1 MDGEEMTIRELEC
14 LYRAGKWTEELQ
26 RQCLSDSRTGVQ
38 RLVRR
43 WERDAQER
51 ARVEALYHY
60 EFLAREKGC
69 LLVAGVDEA
78 GRGPLAGPVVVAA
91 VILPLGLFLPHLN
104 DSKKLSPAVREEL
117 FSAIMES
124 AVAVEIVSISEKI
137 IDEKNIYQATKQG
150 MYEAVSALR
159 PQPQHVLLDAV
170 PLKLSMTSSPIVHGD
185 AKSASIAVAS
195 IAAKVT
201 RDRLMLKYDEEY
213 PQYGFKRHK
222 GYGTA
227 EHLAALRKY
236 GPCPI
241 HRRSFE
247 PVLSMAVNP

>member
-104 DSKKLSPAVREEL
+104 DSKKLSPAVREHFGENHRRKEYL
-117 FSAIMES
+117 SSDETGDVRSCFRLA
-124 AVAVEIVSISEKI
+124 AAAAACLARCRAVEAFYDVFSHCPRGCKVGVDCGG
-137 IDEKNIYQATKQG
+137 IDRGQS
-150 MYEAVSALR
+150 YEGS
-159 PQPQHVLLDAV
+159 PDAE
-170 PLKLSMTSSPIVHGD
+170 I
-185 AKSASIAVAS
+185 
-195 IAAKVT
+195 
-201 RDRLMLKYDEEY
+201 
-213 PQYGFKRHK
+213 
-222 GYGTA
+222 
-227 EHLAALRKY
+227 
-236 GPCPI
+236 
-241 HRRSFE
+241 
-247 PVLSMAVNP
+247 

>member
-1 MDGEEMTIRELEC
+1 MPLENGQQSCRSSTCRILVQECRDCCVDGS
-14 LYRAGKWTEELQ
+14 GK
-26 RQCLSDSRTGVQ
+26 RRSAPASKRCTGTSFW
-38 RLVRR
+38 RGRK
-43 WERDAQER
+43 DAR
-51 ARVEALYHY
+51 S
-60 EFLAREKGC
+60 C
-69 LLVAGVDEA
+69 IDEA

-104 DSKKLSPAVREEL
+104 DSKKLSAAVREAL
-117 FSAIMES
+117 FSFIMES
-124 AVAVEIVSISEKI
+124 AVAVEIVSISEKV

-150 MYEAVSALR
+150 MHEAVAALR

-170 PLKLSMTSSPIVHGD
+170 PLRLPMSSSAIVHGD
-185 AKSASIAVAS
+185 AKSASIAAAS

-213 PQYGFKRHK
+213 PQYGFKKHK

-227 EHLAALRKY
+227 EHLEALRKY

-247 PVLSMAVNP
+247 PIRSMAAEH

>member
-78 GRGPLAGPVVVAA
+78 GRR
-91 VILPLGLFLPHLN
+91 
-104 DSKKLSPAVREEL
+104 S
-117 FSAIMES
+117 
-124 AVAVEIVSISEKI
+124 
-137 IDEKNIYQATKQG
+137 
-150 MYEAVSALR
+150 
-159 PQPQHVLLDAV
+159 
-170 PLKLSMTSSPIVHGD
+170 
-185 AKSASIAVAS
+185 
-195 IAAKVT
+195 
-201 RDRLMLKYDEEY
+201 
-213 PQYGFKRHK
+213 
-222 GYGTA
+222 
-227 EHLAALRKY
+227 HLAA
-236 GPCPI
+236 G
-241 HRRSFE
+241 SFSATFE
-247 PVLSMAVNP
+247 

>member
-1 MDGEEMTIRELEC
+1 MTIKELER
-14 LYRAGKWTEELQ
+14 LYHAGRWTEELQ
-26 RQCLSDSRTGVQ
+26 EQCRSDSRTGV
-38 RLVRR
+38 RKLVHR
-43 WERDAQER
+43 WERETQER
-51 ARVEALYHY
+51 ARVEAMYHY

-69 LLVAGVDEA
+69 TLVAGVDEA

-104 DSKKLSPAVREEL
+104 DSKKLSAAVREEL
-117 FSAIMES
+117 FSAIMKS

-137 IDEKNIYQATKQG
+137 IDERNIYQATKQG

-170 PLKLSMTSSPIVHGD
+170 PLKLPMTSSPIVHGD
-185 AKSASIAVAS
+185 AKSASIAAAS

-213 PQYGFKRHK
+213 PQYGFKKHK

-227 EHLAALRKY
+227 EHLAALQEY
-236 GPCPI
+236 GSCPI

-247 PVLSMAVNP
+247 PIRSMAARY

>member
-1 MDGEEMTIRELEC
+1 MDKEEMTIRELEC
-14 LYRAGKWTEELQ
+14 FYRAGKWTEELQ
-26 RQCLSDSRTGVQ
+26 ARCLSDSRAGVQ
-38 RLVRR
+38 RLVHR
-43 WERDAQER
+43 WEREEQER

-69 LLVAGVDEA
+69 TLVAGVDEA

-91 VILPLGLFLPHLN
+91 VILPLGFFLPHLN
-104 DSKKLSPAVREEL
+104 DSKKLSAAMREKL
-117 FSAIMES
+117 FSAITEG

-150 MYEAVSALR
+150 MRGVVASLR

-170 PLKLSMTSSPIVHGD
+170 PLKLPMTSSSIVHGD
-185 AKSASIAVAS
+185 AKSASIAAAS
-195 IAAKVT
+195 IMAKVT

-213 PQYGFKRHK
+213 PQYGFKKHK

-227 EHLAALRKY
+227 EHLEALQKY

-247 PVLSMAVNP
+247 PIRSMASAY

>member
-1 MDGEEMTIRELEC
+1 MDGKEMTIKELEY
-14 LYRAGKWTEELQ
+14 LYAAGEWTTELQ
-26 RQCLSDSRTGVQ
+26 AQCASDSRAGV
-38 RLVRR
+38 RKLVRR
-43 WERDAQER
+43 WEREAQER
-51 ARVEALYHY
+51 ARVEALYRY

-69 LLVAGVDEA
+69 SLVAGVDEA

-104 DSKKLSPAVREEL
+104 DSKKLSAAVREEL

-124 AVAVEIVSISEKI
+124 AVAVEIVSISESI

-150 MYEAVSALR
+150 MREAVAALE

-170 PLKLSMTSSPIVHGD
+170 PLQLPMTSFPIVHGD
-185 AKSASIAVAS
+185 AKSASIAAAS

-213 PQYGFKRHK
+213 PQYGFRKHK

-227 EHLAALRKY
+227 EHLEALQKY

-247 PVLSMAVNP
+247 PIRSMVT

>member
-1 MDGEEMTIRELEC
+1 MDVKEMTIKELEC
-14 LYRAGKWTEELQ
+14 LYCAGKWTEELQ
-26 RQCLSDSRTGVQ
+26 AQCLSDSRAGVQ
-38 RLVRR
+38 KLARR
-43 WERDAQER
+43 WQREAQER
-51 ARVEALYHY
+51 VRVEALYHY
-60 EFLAREKGC
+60 EFLARERGC
-69 LLVAGVDEA
+69 TLVAGVDEA

-104 DSKKLSPAVREEL
+104 DSKKLSAAVREEL

-150 MYEAVSALR
+150 MHEAVAALR
-159 PQPQHVLLDAV
+159 PQPQHVLLDAIS
-170 PLKLSMTSSPIVHGD
+170 LKLPMTSFPIIQGD
-185 AKSASIAVAS
+185 AKSASIAAAS

-213 PQYGFKRHK
+213 PQYGFKKHK

-227 EHLAALRKY
+227 EHLEALQKY

-247 PVLSMAVNP
+247 PIRSLSEGY